1 MTRRSTDLPPPPL
14 NPPPPLPHA
23 QVTEYIGDQ
32 YARGWGEAV
41 DGTKGCD
48 ARRTL
53 GGRHPQACDGFY
65 ETFTQAHSRTVRAAL
80 GRLSALSIS
89 L

>member
-1 MTRRSTDLPPPPL
+1 
-14 NPPPPLPHA
+14 
-23 QVTEYIGDQ
+23 
-32 YARGWGEAV
+32 V

-65 ETFTQAHSRTVRAAL
+65 ETFTQAHSHTVRAAL